1 MNCKKQV
8 PTKSLDKGLHWP
20 HTLRTSLYFKS
31 GANFVRELYLLT
43 PITLFSLVASKNS
56 CKLQLVKQIALSTN
70 RLKYSILFKQVTA
83 EK

>member
-56 CKLQLVKQIALSTN
+56 CKLQLVKQMTL
-70 RLKYSILFKQVTA
+70 LLFKL
-83 EK
+83 ENCL